1 MTSRA
6 ANETQAVPEAGR
18 LSLSLDGDRVL
29 HVVFVRLADRI
40 GHRLE
45 LQANSQPARVI
56 AESWEGATDD
66 AWPVS
71 PPLQQLHLEDRGGGQ
86 RVALLVGMAGRGH
99 WSLVVEPTADRRGFL
114 FDAAC
119 RLSAAPTQI
128 GSAYRWHVPAA
139 DCAVEL
145 QVESPEA
152 LRIRSSSES
161 PAAQSSTPMTL
172 DDSHVTLHW
181 QPPLP
186 SLPATVR
193 WRYQVIG

>member
-6 ANETQAVPEAGR
+6 ANEAQAAREAGR
-18 LSLSLDGDRVL
+18 LSLSLDGDRLLQVI
-29 HVVFVRLADRI
+29 FVRQNDRI

-45 LQANSQPARVI
+45 LQTGSQAPRVI
-56 AESWEGATDD
+56 AESWEGLADE
-66 AWPVS
+66 AWPAS

-99 WSLVVEPTADRRGFL
+99 WSLVVEPTTDRRGFL

-128 GSAYRWHVPAA
+128 GSAYRWHVPPAEGE
-139 DCAVEL
+139 VEL
-145 QVESPEA
+145 QVELPEA
-152 LRIRSSSES
+152 L
-161 PAAQSSTPMTL
+161 AFQSVKEVSAPVTADHPQLHTA
-172 DDSHVTLHW
+172 HVTLHW
-181 QPPLP
+181 QPDLP

-193 WRYQVIG
+193 WRYRVLG

>member
-1 MTSRA
+1 MTSRV
-6 ANETQAVPEAGR
+6 ANQTQSVSEAGR
-18 LSLSLDGDRVL
+18 LSLSLAGDRVL
-29 HVVFVRLADRI
+29 QVIFVRLADRI

-45 LQANSQPARVI
+45 LQSNSQPPRVI
-56 AESWEGATDD
+56 AESWEGTTDE
-66 AWPVS
+66 AWPAS

-119 RLSAAPTQI
+119 RLAAIPTQI
-128 GSAYRWHVPAA
+128 GSAYRWLVPSAEGE
-139 DCAVEL
+139 VEL

-152 LRIRSSSES
+152 LAFRSVEPES
-161 PAAQSSTPMTL
+161 APVTADHPEFHAA
-172 DDSHVTLHW
+172 HIALHW
-181 QPPLP
+181 QPELP

-193 WRYQVIG
+193 WRYRVLG